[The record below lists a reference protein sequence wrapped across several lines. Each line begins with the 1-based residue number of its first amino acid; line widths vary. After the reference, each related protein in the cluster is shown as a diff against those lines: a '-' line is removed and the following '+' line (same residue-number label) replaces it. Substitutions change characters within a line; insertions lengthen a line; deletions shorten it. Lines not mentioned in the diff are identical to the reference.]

1 MKTWAISVSIL
12 AALLAATNV
21 AVYVAKYDPVTPTTI
36 YAGTELGVYIT
47 TDDGATWNRMGDNL
61 PMVSVRDL
69 YVAKNQELLR
79 AATYGR
85 GMWEIYPSAGAGH
98 GAPGNGDYDRN
109 LRIDW
114 IDLGA
119 MAARL
124 GETPTT
130 ATPPLYSWILDITGG
145 DSDPP
150 VQAIT
155 DADLAALLAR
165 FGGHP

>member
-1 MKTWAISVSIL
+1 
-12 AALLAATNV
+12 
-21 AVYVAKYDPVTPTTI
+21 
-36 YAGTELGVYIT
+36 
-47 TDDGATWNRMGDNL
+47 MGDNL

-69 YVAKNQELLR
+69 YIAKNQEFIR

-85 GMWEIYPSAGAGH
+85 GVWEIYPSSGVSQ

-114 IDLGA
+114 VDVGA

-124 GETPTT
+124 GETPATT
-130 ATPPLYSWILDITGG
+130 ASPLYSWILDIT
-145 DSDPP
+145 SENDPP
-150 VQAIT
+150 VQSIT
-155 DADLAALLAR
+155 DADLAALLTR